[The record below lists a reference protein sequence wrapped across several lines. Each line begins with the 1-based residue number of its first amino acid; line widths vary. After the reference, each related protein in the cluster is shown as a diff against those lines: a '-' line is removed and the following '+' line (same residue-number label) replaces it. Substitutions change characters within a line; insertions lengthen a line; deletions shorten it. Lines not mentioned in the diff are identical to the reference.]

1 MEGSSAVTT
10 AQPAAGTEA
19 ATALPAYQLRIGG
32 EWREAVSG
40 RRFRTLNPF
49 TGQAWASVP
58 DAGPEDVDLAVQAAT
73 AAMEGE
79 WGRGTGFDR
88 ARHMHRLADVLERD
102 AEQLAVLESTDNG
115 KLIRETSGQARALPE
130 WLRYFAGI
138 ADKLQGEVIP
148 PQNPDFLIYTRHEP
162 IGVVAAIVPWNSPLS
177 LLMWKFA
184 PLLAAGCTLVVKPSE
199 HTPVTAL
206 ELARRA
212 EEAGL
217 PPGVLN
223 VLTGSAAELS
233 RALVAHPGVR
243 QVAFTG
249 SPEVGIKVAQG
260 AAAHLARTT
269 LELGGKSAQVVFPDA
284 DLDAAVNGVMAGIF
298 AASGQTCVAGS
309 RLVVHRDVH
318 DALVQRVIERAR
330 GIRLGDPLEAA
341 SEMGPLAN
349 GAQLATVTG
358 FVERAVADGARVA
371 HGGACAPGLGGLFYQ
386 PTIITEV
393 RDDMEIAQEEIFGP
407 VLSVLR
413 FSAEEEAIRIANG
426 TRYALAAGVWTTDV
440 RRAHRVAHQLRA
452 GNVWVNAYR
461 MVAPNVPFGGSG
473 YSGWGRES
481 GVDAVR
487 EYTDTKAI
495 WVDLAGQTRDPF
507 KLN

>member
-1 MEGSSAVTT
+1 VRT
-10 AQPAAGTEA
+10 
-19 ATALPAYQLRIGG
+19 YQMRIGDQ
-32 EWREAVSG
+32 WLDAADG
-40 RRFRTLNPF
+40 RRFETVNPF

-58 DAGPEDVDLAVQAAT
+58 DAGAADVDLAVKAAT

-79 WGRGTGFDR
+79 WGRCTGFDR
-88 ARHMHRLADVLERD
+88 ARYMRRLADILERD
-102 AEQLAVLESTDNG
+102 AEELSVLESTDNG
-115 KLIRETSGQARALPE
+115 KLIRETSGQAKALPE

-148 PQNPDFLIYTRHEP
+148 AQNPDFLIYTRHEP
-162 IGVVAAIVPWNSPLS
+162 IGVVGAIVPWNSPLS

-199 HTPVTAL
+199 YTPVTAL
-206 ELARRA
+206 ELAKRVA
-212 EEAGL
+212 EAGL
-217 PPGVLN
+217 PAGVFN
-223 VLTGSAAELS
+223 VVTGQSAELGA
-233 RALVAHPGVR
+233 ALVGHPGVR

-249 SPEVGIKVAQG
+249 SPNVGIKVAQG

-269 LELGGKSAQVVFPDA
+269 LELGGKSAQVVFGDA
-284 DLDAAVNGVMAGIF
+284 DLDAAVNGVIAGIF

-309 RLVVHRDVH
+309 RLVVHEDVR
-318 DALVQRVIERAR
+318 DALIERLVAR
-330 GIRLGDPLEAA
+330 ADTIKLGDPLDVA

-349 GAQLATVTG
+349 PAQLNTVTG
-358 FVERAVADGARVA
+358 FVERAVRDGATIA
-371 HGGACAPGLGGLFYQ
+371 CGGTTDAALGGLFYR
-386 PTIITEV
+386 PTIVTDV
-393 RDDMEIAQEEIFGP
+393 RWDMEIAQDEIFGP
-407 VLSVLR
+407 VLSVLT
-413 FSAEEEAIRIANG
+413 FSTEEDAIRIANS
-426 TRYALAAGVWTTDV
+426 TRFGLGAGVWTNDV

-495 WVDLAGQTRDPF
+495 WVDMIGNTRDPF

>member
-1 MEGSSAVTT
+1 MSGSLADSVPREYQLHIGGQWRAAVT
-10 AQPAAGTEA
+10 
-19 ATALPAYQLRIGG
+19 
-32 EWREAVSG
+32 G
-40 RRFRTLNPF
+40 RRFETVNPF
-49 TGQAWASVP
+49 TGEAWASVP
-58 DAGPEDVDLAVQAAT
+58 DAGPQDVDLAVRAA
-73 AAMEGE
+73 ADAMDGE
-79 WGRGTGFDR
+79 WGRCTGFER
-88 ARHMHRLADVLERD
+88 AGHMRRLADVLERD

-199 HTPVTAL
+199 YTPVTAL
-206 ELARRA
+206 ELAKRA

-223 VLTGSAAELS
+223 VVTGQSTELS
-233 RALVAHPGVR
+233 QALVAHPGVR

-249 SPEVGIKVAQG
+249 SPGVGIKVAQG
-260 AAAHLARTT
+260 AAAHLARST
-269 LELGGKSAQVVFPDA
+269 LELGGKSAQVVFTDA
-284 DLDAAVNGVMAGIF
+284 DLDCAVNGVIAGIF

-309 RLVVHRDVH
+309 RLVAHEDIH
-318 DALVQRVIERAR
+318 DALLDRLTERAR
-330 GIRLGDPLEAA
+330 GIRLGDPLDMA

-349 GAQLATVTG
+349 DAQLATVTG
-358 FVERAVADGARVA
+358 FVARAVGDGARVS
-371 HGGACAPGLGGLFYQ
+371 HGGSCDPDLGGLFFQ
-386 PTIITEV
+386 PTIVTGV
-393 RDDMEIAQEEIFGP
+393 RPDMEIAQEEIFGP

-413 FSAEEEAIRIANG
+413 FSTEEEAIQIANA
-426 TRYALAAGVWTTDV
+426 TRYGLAAGVWTSDV
-440 RRAHRVAHQLRA
+440 RRAHRVAHRLRA

-473 YSGWGRES
+473 HSGWGRES

-495 WVDLAGQTRDPF
+495 WIDLAGNTRDPF
-507 KLN
+507 RLN

>member
-1 MEGSSAVTT
+1 MTATRAEPTSKGTT
-10 AQPAAGTEA
+10 VQN
-19 ATALPAYQLRIGG
+19 YQMRIGDQ
-32 EWREAVSG
+32 WLDAADG
-40 RRFRTLNPF
+40 RRFETVNPY

-58 DAGPEDVDLAVQAAT
+58 DAGPADVDLAVQAAT
-73 AAMEGE
+73 AAMQGE
-79 WGRGTGFDR
+79 WGRCTGFER
-88 ARHMHRLADVLERD
+88 ARHMRRLADILERD
-102 AEQLAVLESTDNG
+102 AEELSVLERTDNG
-115 KLIRETSGQARALPE
+115 KLIRETSGQAKALPE

-148 PQNPDFLIYTRHEP
+148 AQNPDFLIYTRHEP
-162 IGVVAAIVPWNSPLS
+162 IGVVGAIVPWNSPLS

-199 HTPVTAL
+199 YTPVTAL
-206 ELARRA
+206 ELAKRVA
-212 EEAGL
+212 EAGL
-217 PPGVLN
+217 PAGVLN
-223 VLTGSAAELS
+223 VVTGQSAELGA
-233 RALVAHPGVR
+233 ALVGHPGVR

-249 SPEVGIKVAQG
+249 SPQVGIKVAQG

-284 DLDAAVNGVMAGIF
+284 DLDAAVNGVIAGIF

-309 RLVVHRDVH
+309 RLVVHEDVH
-318 DALVQRVIERAR
+318 DALIERLVAR
-330 GIRLGDPLEAA
+330 AETIKLGDPQDLG

-349 GAQLATVTG
+349 PAQLRTVSG
-358 FVERAVADGARVA
+358 FVERAVHDGASIA
-371 HGGACAPGLGGLFYQ
+371 CGGSTDASLGGLFYR
-386 PTIITEV
+386 PTIVTDV
-393 RDDMEIAQEEIFGP
+393 RWDMEIAQDEIFGP
-407 VLSVLR
+407 VLSVLT
-413 FSAEEEAIRIANG
+413 FATEQDAIRIANS
-426 TRYALAAGVWTTDV
+426 TRFGLGAGVWTNDV

-495 WVDLAGQTRDPF
+495 WVDLIGNTRDPF

>member
-1 MEGSSAVTT
+1 VTT
-10 AQPAAGTEA
+10 TEPESVTG
-19 ATALPAYQLRIGG
+19 ATELARYQLRIGG
-32 EWREAVSG
+32 RWADAVSG
-40 RRFRTLNPF
+40 DRFETVNPF

-58 DAGPEDVDLAVQAAT
+58 DAGAEDVDRAVEAAS
-73 AAMEGE
+73 AAMAGE
-79 WGRGTGFDR
+79 WGRCTGFER
-88 ARHMHRLADVLERD
+88 ARYMRRLADILERD
-102 AEQLAVLESTDNG
+102 ADELAVLESTDNG
-115 KLIRETSGQARALPE
+115 KLIRETSGQARALSE

-162 IGVVAAIVPWNSPLS
+162 IGVVGAIVPWNSPLS

-199 HTPVTAL
+199 YTPVTAL
-206 ELARRA
+206 ELAKRV

-217 PPGVLN
+217 PDGVLN
-223 VLTGSAAELS
+223 VVTGRSAELGA
-233 RALVAHPGVR
+233 ALVAHPGVR

-249 SPEVGIKVAQG
+249 SPGVGIKVAQG

-269 LELGGKSAQVVFPDA
+269 LELGGKSAQVVFADA
-284 DLDAAVNGVMAGIF
+284 DLDAAVNGVIAGIF

-309 RLVVHRDVH
+309 RLVVHEDVH
-318 DALVQRVIERAR
+318 DALLDRLVARA
-330 GIRLGDPLEAA
+330 GTIKLGDPLDVA

-349 GAQLATVTG
+349 EAQLRTVTG
-358 FVERAVADGARVA
+358 FVQRAVADGARVA
-371 HGGACAPGLGGLFYQ
+371 HGGENDPSLGGLFYQ
-386 PTIITEV
+386 PTIVTDV
-393 RDDMEIAQEEIFGP
+393 RADMEIAQEEIFGP

-413 FSAEEEAIRIANG
+413 FTTEEEAVRIANA
-426 TRYALAAGVWTTDV
+426 TRYGLGAGVWTSDV

-461 MVAPNVPFGGSG
+461 MVAPNVPFGGNG
-473 YSGWGRES
+473 HSGWGRES
-481 GVDAVR
+481 GIDSVR

-495 WVDLAGQTRDPF
+495 WVDLAGNTRDPF

>member
-1 MEGSSAVTT
+1 MTATQVDPTT
-10 AQPAAGTEA
+10 GEA
-19 ATALPAYQLRIGG
+19 TVQSYQMRIGDQ
-32 EWREAVSG
+32 WLDAADG
-40 RRFRTLNPF
+40 RRFETVNPF

-58 DAGPEDVDLAVQAAT
+58 DAGAADVDLAVQAAT
-73 AAMEGE
+73 AAMAGE
-79 WGRGTGFDR
+79 WGSCTGFDR
-88 ARHMHRLADVLERD
+88 ARHMRRLADILERD
-102 AEQLAVLESTDNG
+102 AEQLSVLESTDNG
-115 KLIRETSGQARALPE
+115 KLIRETSGQAKALPE

-148 PQNPDFLIYTRHEP
+148 AQNPDFLIYTRHEP
-162 IGVVAAIVPWNSPLS
+162 VGVVAAIVPWNSPLS

-199 HTPVTAL
+199 YTPVTAL
-206 ELARRA
+206 ELAKRV

-217 PPGVLN
+217 PAGVFN
-223 VLTGSAAELS
+223 VVTGQSAELGA
-233 RALVAHPGVR
+233 ALVGHPGVR

-249 SPEVGIKVAQG
+249 SPNVGIKVAQG

-284 DLDAAVNGVMAGIF
+284 DLDAAVNGVIAGIF

-309 RLVVHRDVH
+309 RLVVHEDVR
-318 DALVQRVIERAR
+318 DALVERLVAR
-330 GIRLGDPLEAA
+330 ADTIMLGDPLDVA

-349 GAQLATVTG
+349 PAQLKTVTG
-358 FVERAVADGARVA
+358 FVERAVHDGASIA
-371 HGGACAPGLGGLFYQ
+371 CGGTTDAALGGLFYR
-386 PTIITEV
+386 PTIVTDV
-393 RDDMEIAQEEIFGP
+393 RWDMEIAQDEIFGP
-407 VLSVLR
+407 VLSVLT
-413 FSAEEEAIRIANG
+413 FSTEEDAIRIANS
-426 TRYALAAGVWTTDV
+426 TRFGLGAGVWTNDV

-495 WVDLAGQTRDPF
+495 WVDMIGNTRDPF

>member
-1 MEGSSAVTT
+1 MTVTQT
-10 AQPAAGTEA
+10 DRTTED
-19 ATALPAYQLRIGG
+19 ATVRSYQMRIGDQ
-32 EWREAVSG
+32 WLDAADG
-40 RRFRTLNPF
+40 RRFETVNPF
-49 TGQAWASVP
+49 SGQAWASVP
-58 DAGPEDVDLAVQAAT
+58 DAGAADVDLAVQAAT

-79 WGRGTGFDR
+79 WGRCTGFDR
-88 ARHMHRLADVLERD
+88 ARHMRRLADILERD
-102 AEQLAVLESTDNG
+102 AEQLSVLESTDNG
-115 KLIRETSGQARALPE
+115 KLIRETSGQAKALPE

-148 PQNPDFLIYTRHEP
+148 AQNPDFLIYTRHEP
-162 IGVVAAIVPWNSPLS
+162 IGVVGAIVPWNSPLS

-199 HTPVTAL
+199 YTPVTAL
-206 ELARRA
+206 ELAKRV

-217 PPGVLN
+217 PAGVFN
-223 VLTGSAAELS
+223 VVTGQSAELGA
-233 RALVAHPGVR
+233 ALVGHPGVR

-249 SPEVGIKVAQG
+249 SPNVGIKVAQG

-284 DLDAAVNGVMAGIF
+284 DLDAAVNGVIAGIF

-309 RLVVHRDVH
+309 RLVVHEDVH
-318 DALVQRVIERAR
+318 DALIERLVAR
-330 GIRLGDPLEAA
+330 ADTIKLGDPLDVA

-349 GAQLATVTG
+349 PAQLNTVTG
-358 FVERAVADGARVA
+358 FVERAVRDGASIA
-371 HGGACAPGLGGLFYQ
+371 CGGTTDAALGGLFYR
-386 PTIITEV
+386 PTIVTDV
-393 RDDMEIAQEEIFGP
+393 RWDMEIAQDEIFGP
-407 VLSVLR
+407 VLSVLT
-413 FSAEEEAIRIANG
+413 FSTEDEAIRIANS
-426 TRYALAAGVWTTDV
+426 TRFGLGAGVWTNDV

-495 WVDLAGQTRDPF
+495 WVDMIGNTRDPF

>member
-1 MEGSSAVTT
+1 M
-10 AQPAAGTEA
+10 
-19 ATALPAYQLRIGG
+19 RIGDQ
-32 EWREAVSG
+32 WLDAADG
-40 RRFRTLNPF
+40 RRFETLNPF
-49 TGQAWASVP
+49 TGRAWASVP
-58 DAGPEDVDLAVQAAT
+58 EAGAADVDLAVKAAT

-79 WGRGTGFDR
+79 WGRCTGFDR
-88 ARHMHRLADVLERD
+88 ARYMRRLADILERD
-102 AEQLAVLESTDNG
+102 AEELSVLESTDNG
-115 KLIRETSGQARALPE
+115 KLIRETSGQAKALPE

-148 PQNPDFLIYTRHEP
+148 AQNPDFLIYTRHEP
-162 IGVVAAIVPWNSPLS
+162 IGVVGAIVPWNSPLS

-199 HTPVTAL
+199 YTPVTAL
-206 ELARRA
+206 ELAKRVA
-212 EEAGL
+212 EAGL
-217 PPGVLN
+217 PAGVFN
-223 VLTGSAAELS
+223 VVTGQSAELGA
-233 RALVAHPGVR
+233 ALVGHPGVR

-249 SPEVGIKVAQG
+249 SPNVGIKVAQG

-269 LELGGKSAQVVFPDA
+269 LELGGKSAQVVFGDA
-284 DLDAAVNGVMAGIF
+284 DIDAAVNGVIAGIF

-309 RLVVHRDVH
+309 RLVVHEDVR
-318 DALVQRVIERAR
+318 DALIDRLVARAET
-330 GIRLGDPLEAA
+330 IKLGDPLDVA

-349 GAQLATVTG
+349 PAQLNTVTG
-358 FVERAVADGARVA
+358 FVERAVRDGASIA
-371 HGGACAPGLGGLFYQ
+371 CGGTTDAALGGLFYR
-386 PTIITEV
+386 PTIVTDV
-393 RDDMEIAQEEIFGP
+393 RWDMEIAQDEIFGP
-407 VLSVLR
+407 VLSVLT
-413 FSAEEEAIRIANG
+413 FSTEEDAIRIANS
-426 TRYALAAGVWTTDV
+426 TRFGLGAGVWTNDV

-495 WVDLAGQTRDPF
+495 WVDLIGNTRDPF

>member
-1 MEGSSAVTT
+1 MTTTKADPTTEEATVSS
-10 AQPAAGTEA
+10 
-19 ATALPAYQLRIGG
+19 YQMRIGDQ
-32 EWREAVSG
+32 WLDAADG
-40 RRFRTLNPF
+40 RRFETVNPF
-49 TGQAWASVP
+49 TGLAWASVP
-58 DAGPEDVDLAVQAAT
+58 DAGAADVDLAVQAAT

-79 WGRGTGFDR
+79 WGRCTGFDR
-88 ARHMHRLADVLERD
+88 ARHMRRLADILERD
-102 AEQLAVLESTDNG
+102 AEQLSVLESTDNG
-115 KLIRETSGQARALPE
+115 KLIRETSGQAKALPE
-130 WLRYFAGI
+130 WLRYFAGL

-148 PQNPDFLIYTRHEP
+148 AQNPDFLIYTRHEP

-199 HTPVTAL
+199 YTPVTAL
-206 ELARRA
+206 ELAKRV

-217 PPGVLN
+217 PPGVFN
-223 VLTGSAAELS
+223 VVTGQSAELGA
-233 RALVAHPGVR
+233 ALVGHPGVR

-249 SPEVGIKVAQG
+249 SPNVGIKVAQG

-284 DLDAAVNGVMAGIF
+284 DLDAAVNGVIAGIF

-309 RLVVHRDVH
+309 RLVVHEDVH
-318 DALVQRVIERAR
+318 DALIERLVAR
-330 GIRLGDPLEAA
+330 ADTIKLGDPLDVA

-349 GAQLATVTG
+349 PAQLNTVTG
-358 FVERAVADGARVA
+358 FVERAVRDGASIA
-371 HGGACAPGLGGLFYQ
+371 CGGTTDAALGGLFYR
-386 PTIITEV
+386 PTIVTDV
-393 RDDMEIAQEEIFGP
+393 RWDMEIAQDEIFGP
-407 VLSVLR
+407 VLSVLT
-413 FSAEEEAIRIANG
+413 FTTEDDAIRIANS
-426 TRYALAAGVWTTDV
+426 TRFGLGAGVWTNDV

-452 GNVWVNAYR
+452 GTVWVNAYR

-495 WVDLAGQTRDPF
+495 WVDIIGNTRDPF

>member
-1 MEGSSAVTT
+1 V
-10 AQPAAGTEA
+10 
-19 ATALPAYQLRIGG
+19 
-32 EWREAVSG
+32 REN
-40 RRFRTLNPF
+40 TY
-49 TGQAWASVP
+49 
-58 DAGPEDVDLAVQAAT
+58 
-73 AAMEGE
+73 
-79 WGRGTGFDR
+79 
-88 ARHMHRLADVLERD
+88 
-102 AEQLAVLESTDNG
+102 NG
-115 KLIRETSGQARALPE
+115 KLIRETSGQAKALPE

-148 PQNPDFLIYTRHEP
+148 AQNPDFLIYTRHEP
-162 IGVVAAIVPWNSPLS
+162 IGVVGAIVPWNSPLS

-199 HTPVTAL
+199 YTPVTAL
-206 ELARRA
+206 ELAKRVA
-212 EEAGL
+212 EAGL
-217 PPGVLN
+217 PAGVLN
-223 VLTGSAAELS
+223 VVTGQSAELGA
-233 RALVAHPGVR
+233 ALVGHPGVR

-249 SPEVGIKVAQG
+249 SPQVGIKVAQG

-284 DLDAAVNGVMAGIF
+284 DLDAAVNGVIAGIF

-309 RLVVHRDVH
+309 RLVVHEDVH
-318 DALVQRVIERAR
+318 DALIERLVAR
-330 GIRLGDPLEAA
+330 AETIKLGDPQDLA

-349 GAQLATVTG
+349 PAQLRTVSG
-358 FVERAVADGARVA
+358 FVERAVHDGASIA
-371 HGGACAPGLGGLFYQ
+371 CGGSTDASLGGLFYR
-386 PTIITEV
+386 PTIVTDV
-393 RDDMEIAQEEIFGP
+393 RWDMEIAQDEIFGP
-407 VLSVLR
+407 VLSVLT
-413 FSAEEEAIRIANG
+413 FATEQDAIRIANS
-426 TRYALAAGVWTTDV
+426 TRFGLGAGVWTNDV
-440 RRAHRVAHQLRA
+440 RRAHRVAHELRA

-495 WVDLAGQTRDPF
+495 WVDLIGNTRDPF